1 MRTFLSFKAEEGS
14 QRRTLARC
22 TVLNKTGHW
31 FLVGFCAWQPLQVPV
46 FSFPRG
52 VNRLE
57 SESRQPGP
65 NLQPLCWLAQ
75 VTWLLY
81 SVAFKESVAPML
93 TVQKPVAVV
102 IVVVVVVTSF
112 SAAFMNECGWWDH
125 LLRNGESMNVWET
138 ACLKNKQTP
147 LPHTH
152 THPPCLFG
160 VYLVQ
165 GSGLNMLQEIKWQPL
180 SLPFNKQPDSNY
192 KHPLIEK
199 ASDRLT
205 MIWHLS
211 LWIWDNKGEQP
222 AGWSK
227 VHIDNLFANKGE
239 KKLYCKTIQMRLPC
253 IKPQWFKKWAIRKA
267 ILMFFLIQALREL
280 SNHCCN

>member
-1 MRTFLSFKAEEGS
+1 MSIAWIGLHPLLVNIFTNSWGVLIRTQYNSLSTPFTPKWPPYP
-14 QRRTLARC
+14 
-22 TVLNKTGHW
+22 H
-31 FLVGFCAWQPLQVPV
+31 
-46 FSFPRG
+46 SFPT
-52 VNRLE
+52 
-57 SESRQPGP
+57 SCPFYF
-65 NLQPLCWLAQ
+65 
-75 VTWLLY
+75 LLLLLLTHLVLHLWM
-81 SVAFKESVAPML
+81 SVGGGAIFWGMVK
-93 TVQKPVAVV
+93 
-102 IVVVVVVTSF
+102 
-112 SAAFMNECGWWDH
+112 
-125 LLRNGESMNVWET
+125 VWMYEELHASKT
-138 ACLKNKQTP
+138 NKH
-147 LPHTH
+147 PHTH
-152 THPPCLFG
+152 TNPPCLFG

-180 SLPFNKQPDSNY
+180 SLPFNKQPDWNY
-192 KHPLIEK
+192 QHPLIEK
-199 ASDRLT
+199 ASDRFT

-222 AGWSK
+222 TGWSK